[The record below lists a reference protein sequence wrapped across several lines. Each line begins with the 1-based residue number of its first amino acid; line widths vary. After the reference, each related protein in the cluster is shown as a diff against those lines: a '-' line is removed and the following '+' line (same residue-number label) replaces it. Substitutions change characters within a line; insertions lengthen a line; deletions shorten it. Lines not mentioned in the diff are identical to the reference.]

1 MQVRIYRPAKT
12 AMQSGPAGNS
22 KAWVL
27 EYMPVAPKRPD
38 RLMGWLGSDD
48 TTQQVRLKFATQDEA
63 PLERLA
69 RMDGA
74 RRKGLDAQVSA
85 EPQKSFRPKN
95 YSENFSFG
103 KLEFGRF

>member
-63 PLERLA
+63 VA
-69 RMDGA
+69 FA